1 MRKLSIIAITAGLAG
16 AMAACSPIQQT
27 GLCDDQQTIGCAPYT
42 DERTVYAR
50 PKAPMPEPTPEPV
63 APAPAPQPAP
73 EPMPEPVID
82 DTPVMQ
88 SAEPQFKQISK

>member
-1 MRKLSIIAITAGLAG
+1 MKKFALIAITASIAG

-50 PKAPMPEPTPEPV
+50 PKVRMPEPTPAPV
-63 APAPAPQPAP
+63 AAPAPAPAPMPAP
-73 EPMPEPVID
+73 EPAPV
-82 DTPVMQ
+82 VVQ
-88 SAEPQFKQISK
+88 SAEPHFKHIAK